1 MGRLLKLDGFLKSI
15 NGYQQ
20 HDKFKFIFSRAK
32 QNKDE
37 RLFLYDLIKKEFNLE
52 NIFNKDELNIFFNNK
67 SLSILDSA
75 ISDVQN
81 DDFWKFLHYKNSI
94 KEDDKRSFELVER
107 FVKIL
112 FKDYRLDYCLIYTDD
127 EIQKFIIAFENEFD
141 PINSDKAWNYDDETM
156 LLNPSNQN
164 P

>member
-1 MGRLLKLDGFLKSI
+1 MGRSQKLESFLKSVK
-15 NGYQQ
+15 GYKQ
-20 HDKFKFIFSRAK
+20 HEKFGCIFSRAK

-75 ISDVQN
+75 ISNVQYY
-81 DDFWKFLHYKNSI
+81 DFCKFLHYKNSI
-94 KEDDKRSFELVER
+94 KEDDKISFEIVER

-112 FKDYRLDYCLIYTDD
+112 FKDYLDNICIGYRDD
-127 EIQKFIIAFENEFD
+127 EIQKFIIAIENEFD
-141 PINSDKAWNYDDETM
+141 PINGDKALDYDDESITP
-156 LLNPSNQN
+156 NR
-164 P
+164 